1 MLAFLARRLLQ
12 SGFVLLGVSVI
23 VFGLLH
29 LTGDPTRLLLPLEA
43 REEDVRQLRTL
54 LGLDDPLWLQYVRF
68 LSRAVRGDFGLSF
81 KHQVPALGLILSTL
95 PATLQLTV
103 AGLSLALVVAVP
115 VGILAALRRNSLLD
129 AVCSVGVLMGQAMP
143 VYWLGLLLILVFAV
157 WLGWF
162 PAAGRDGL
170 RSFVLP
176 ACALGAFSMARIAR
190 LARSGMLEVLAQDY
204 VRTARSAGV
213 RAFVVT
219 YKYALKNAAIPLVT
233 VIGLEFGILLGGAVI
248 TETIFA
254 WPGVGRLAVD
264 AIFSRDYPL
273 VQAIVAVLATLFV
286 LINLAVDLVYTYLDP
301 ADRLRAERPVTEAI
315 AVALPAVARARRRRV
330 SFRAVFGIT
339 VLLAM
344 GGSALLAPRLAPWD
358 PARQMLLERLRP
370 PAWEA
375 RGLREHP
382 LGTDHLGRDIL
393 SRILHGGRISLLVGL
408 SAVAL
413 AAGLGVTLGLCAGF
427 FGGRADAII
436 MRIVDVFLAIP
447 YILLAM
453 GVVFALGPSL
463 LNVILVMGAT
473 RWVQF
478 ARIVRADVLS
488 IREREFVTGARARGN
503 RSGRLLLR
511 HVLPNALTPIIVV
524 ATLELAFMIIYE
536 SALSFLGLGVQPPTP
551 TWGWMLADG
560 RNYIATAWWLATF
573 PGLAIMLTVLAVNLL
588 GDWLRDTLDPRLKI

>member
-1 MLAFLARRLLQ
+1 
-12 SGFVLLGVSVI
+12 
-23 VFGLLH
+23 
-29 LTGDPTRLLLPLEA
+29 
-43 REEDVRQLRTL
+43 
-54 LGLDDPLWLQYVRF
+54 
-68 LSRAVRGDFGLSF
+68 
-81 KHQVPALGLILSTL
+81 
-95 PATLQLTV
+95 
-103 AGLSLALVVAVP
+103 
-115 VGILAALRRNSLLD
+115 
-129 AVCSVGVLMGQAMP
+129 
-143 VYWLGLLLILVFAV
+143 
-157 WLGWF
+157 
-162 PAAGRDGL
+162 
-170 RSFVLP
+170 
-176 ACALGAFSMARIAR
+176 
-190 LARSGMLEVLAQDY
+190 
-204 VRTARSAGV
+204 
-213 RAFVVT
+213 
-219 YKYALKNAAIPLVT
+219 
-233 VIGLEFGILLGGAVI
+233 
-248 TETIFA
+248 
-254 WPGVGRLAVD
+254 
-264 AIFSRDYPL
+264 
-273 VQAIVAVLATLFV
+273 
-286 LINLAVDLVYTYLDP
+286 
-301 ADRLRAERPVTEAI
+301 VTEAV

-344 GGSALLAPRLAPWD
+344 GGSALLAPRIAPWD
-358 PARQMLLERLRP
+358 PARQMLLKRLRP

-393 SRILHGGRISLLVGL
+393 SRILYGGRISLLVGL

-488 IREREFVTGARARGN
+488 IRER
-503 RSGRLLLR
+503 
-511 HVLPNALTPIIVV
+511 VLPNALTPIIVV

-560 RNYIATAWWLATF
+560 RNYVATAWWLATF

>member
-12 SGFVLLGVSVI
+12 SVFVLLGVSVI

-301 ADRLRAERPVTEAI
+301 
-315 AVALPAVARARRRRV
+315 
-330 SFRAVFGIT
+330 
-339 VLLAM
+339 
-344 GGSALLAPRLAPWD
+344 
-358 PARQMLLERLRP
+358 
-370 PAWEA
+370 
-375 RGLREHP
+375 
-382 LGTDHLGRDIL
+382 
-393 SRILHGGRISLLVGL
+393 
-408 SAVAL
+408 
-413 AAGLGVTLGLCAGF
+413 
-427 FGGRADAII
+427 
-436 MRIVDVFLAIP
+436 RIV
-447 YILLAM
+447 Y
-453 GVVFALGPSL
+453 
-463 LNVILVMGAT
+463 
-473 RWVQF
+473 
-478 ARIVRADVLS
+478 VRSV
-488 IREREFVTGARARGN
+488 R
-503 RSGRLLLR
+503 
-511 HVLPNALTPIIVV
+511 
-524 ATLELAFMIIYE
+524 
-536 SALSFLGLGVQPPTP
+536 
-551 TWGWMLADG
+551 
-560 RNYIATAWWLATF
+560 
-573 PGLAIMLTVLAVNLL
+573 
-588 GDWLRDTLDPRLKI
+588 